1 MGDRVIAE
9 TKCDTEAET
18 AFKNV
23 KGFTTGTFDSV
34 KFEQER
40 VEGAADQMAKGM
52 EVCHQEAEAVAK
64 TCHTAI
70 VKSSDSAANDAKVK
84 ACETALDTAVTAC
97 DARGQEEFKKL
108 TGKTIDRD
116 EVKKM
121 KDHAAEKAVGALGK
135 TCSADV
141 SAVLASC
148 NEGVGLGISTLTAC
162 KTTAIAAFSA
172 CRDESN
178 AAMATKKYGK
188 SYADMSADDKTD
200 LNAAITKAA
209 GNEAVEK
216 GKTCRSAAGSSAV
229 EKKKC
234 LQEEKDTYF
243 AAKGK
248 SKEVLDA
255 AEIKE
260 MEKEFRFAKEDRAE
274 ADLAEVETLCN
285 TDVLSELKKCLG
297 TATACESTADT
308 AFAAC
313 EVKGKQAYED
323 ATGDV
328 VDAVQYKA
336 KKERAAAKDMASTRD
351 TCNTDAFKL
360 TGTDKANKIRAC
372 NNDAMAKLK
381 KTMGIKDYDET
392 KTAGKEQALAFETK
406 YKTLVTNQAKKKVSD
421 LLKNT
426 AKDAKAKAKT
436 CKTAA
441 ADDQTEKDKCKAAEA
456 TLLDKTSR
464 KKGVKDALKN
474 SLGKDV
480 TDVEVEQFIF
490 EGAAVQVEEAM
501 DGCMGDIDT
510 SFAAGS
516 QDRKDA
522 MKVCDDEAMATFKEA
537 RMYDGFEEAA
547 LDTEIAGVDSD
558 INTYTTDITALET
571 TIAGMPTGTDAE
583 KAAKATKVALK
594 DTKVTAKASK
604 EKEKVTKQEKKKQ

>member
-1 MGDRVIAE
+1 MG
-9 TKCDTEAET
+9 
-18 AFKNV
+18 
-23 KGFTTGTFDSV
+23 
-34 KFEQER
+34 
-40 VEGAADQMAKGM
+40 
-52 EVCHQEAEAVAK
+52 
-64 TCHTAI
+64 
-70 VKSSDSAANDAKVK
+70 
-84 ACETALDTAVTAC
+84 
-97 DARGQEEFKKL
+97 
-108 TGKTIDRD
+108 IDRD

-148 NEGVGLGISTLTAC
+148 NEGVSLYGISTLTAC
-162 KTTAIAAFSA
+162 KDTARTAFSA

-216 GKTCRSAAGSSAV
+216 GKTCRSAAGSDAA

-328 VDAVQYKA
+328 VDAVQY
-336 KKERAAAKDMASTRD
+336 
-351 TCNTDAFKL
+351 
-360 TGTDKANKIRAC
+360 
-372 NNDAMAKLK
+372 
-381 KTMGIKDYDET
+381 
-392 KTAGKEQALAFETK
+392 
-406 YKTLVTNQAKKKVSD
+406 
-421 LLKNT
+421 
-426 AKDAKAKAKT
+426 
-436 CKTAA
+436 
-441 ADDQTEKDKCKAAEA
+441 
-456 TLLDKTSR
+456 
-464 KKGVKDALKN
+464 
-474 SLGKDV
+474 
-480 TDVEVEQFIF
+480 
-490 EGAAVQVEEAM
+490 
-501 DGCMGDIDT
+501 
-510 SFAAGS
+510 
-516 QDRKDA
+516 
-522 MKVCDDEAMATFKEA
+522 
-537 RMYDGFEEAA
+537 
-547 LDTEIAGVDSD
+547 
-558 INTYTTDITALET
+558 
-571 TIAGMPTGTDAE
+571 
-583 KAAKATKVALK
+583 
-594 DTKVTAKASK
+594 
-604 EKEKVTKQEKKKQ
+604 